1 LATYVK
7 HLAKSIPNQVLAYM
21 KWYFQK
27 TPVDVVARG
36 LAVNCINEQYK
47 ALLEE
52 MAPIAEQVEG
62 KLNLQ

>member
-1 LATYVK
+1 
-7 HLAKSIPNQVLAYM
+7 M

-36 LAVNCINEQYK
+36 LALNCIDEQYK